1 MNVKDKIKRLH
12 EVVVSQKTPTDDN
25 VLWIKKN
32 VNSTFTFYIND
43 GIDWVTPSSSSS
55 SGTELSEKQLNAIF
69 KADKIVIDGDGN
81 MFLSNDGTYKSLDS
95 FLEGYAKL
103 TDIPHFTSE
112 LNNDKGFITEVD
124 LKEISYTKSEIDNKI
139 LTNGGFSAS
148 LYYTKED
155 VDNIVNNKA
164 KQLEAF
170 DCSAFFRLQV
180 GDDCSKIYTA
190 LETAVKNKRR
200 LYTTVTKYDTDTIYK
215 EVFSNFE
222 SYYDVDDV
230 LSPSVRIHTLLDDG
244 RIEYITIGSPEASDR
259 TSSKYAIIE
268 EIGVSNNQYQ
278 QYDCT
283 YFFKLPKG
291 TIVNEHY
298 DELEKAIRQGCSL
311 YTTFNIFDEE
321 DIPYAQV
328 IPHVHTYY
336 DNNDSDSPLI
346 DLFVLSTDNPCAIV
360 EHLRIGPNKT
370 EDNGRGVIE
379 AREYNYLIDN
389 TMLKT
394 VNGQSLIGSGDIKI
408 ESDVTYINVPELQED
423 YMVQSGEENKEII
436 YTIEVGDTVHSITGD
451 SALRWINSEAPVVM
465 ANCAYVISVV
475 GTFAVWG
482 EFPKE

>member
-12 EVVVSQKTPTDDN
+12 EVVVSQKTPTDTN

-180 GDDCSKIYTA
+180 GDDCSKIYAA

-230 LSPSVRIHTLLDDG
+230 LSPSVRIHALLDDG
-244 RIEYITIGSPEASDR
+244 RIEYVTIGSPEASDR
-259 TSSKYAIIE
+259 TNSKYAIIE
-268 EIGVSNNQYQ
+268 EIGVSGSQYQ

-283 YFFKLPKG
+283 YFFVSPEG
-291 TIVNEHY
+291 TIVDEHY
-298 DELEKAIRQGCSL
+298 DELVNAIKKGYFL
-311 YTTFNIFDEE
+311 YTAYSIYNDEA
-321 DIPYAQV
+321 DKYIQV
-328 IPHVHTYY
+328 IPSVDDY
-336 DNNDSDSPLI
+336 NAPWI
-346 DLFVLSTDNPCAIV
+346 DLIAFNDCVGDEGNVIV
-360 EHLRIGPNKT
+360 EYVYIRENNTEQQGKT
-370 EDNGRGVIE
+370 IIE
-379 AREYNYLIDN
+379 SKKDKLLVDDTI
-389 TMLKT
+389 LKT

-408 ESDVTYINVPELQED
+408 ESDVTYVNVPELQED

-436 YTIEVGDTVHSITGD
+436 YTIEVGDTVYSITGD
-451 SALRWINSEAPVVM
+451 STLRWINSDAPVAS
-465 ANCAYVISVV
+465 ANCTYVISVI